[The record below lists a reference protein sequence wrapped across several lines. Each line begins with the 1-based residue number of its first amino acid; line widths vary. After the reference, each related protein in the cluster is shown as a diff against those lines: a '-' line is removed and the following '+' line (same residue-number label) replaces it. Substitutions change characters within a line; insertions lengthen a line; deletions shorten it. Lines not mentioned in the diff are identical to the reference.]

1 MYVTLRKALL
11 VSTMGVCGLVS
22 APVGFSLVATGPAHP
37 FAMSALASGDDDNSG
52 RGGSDDRGGDDRSS
66 EDRSHDDRDD
76 HGGNSGRGSDHDD
89 NDNDNDNDDDNDH
102 RGRHGHDNANDDDAD
117 DDRDNDRNDRD
128 EVTLSVSEDSLRGL
142 RDGSLVAVDNL
153 GRALEVEVEFE
164 HGQRVVT
171 VKPHGGDARRNPGPI
186 TSVSIVP
193 ASAR

>member
-37 FAMSALASGDDDNSG
+37 FAMSALASGGGDDSSG
-52 RGGSDDRGGDDRSS
+52 RGGSDDRGGD
-66 EDRSHDDRDD
+66 DRSHDDRDD
-76 HGGNSGRGSDHDD
+76 HGGNSGRGGDHD
-89 NDNDNDNDDDNDH
+89 DNDNDDDNDH
-102 RGRHGHDNANDDDAD
+102 RGRHGHDNDDNDDDAD
-117 DDRDNDRNDRD
+117 DDRDNDRDDRD

-186 TSVSIVP
+186 TSVSILP